1 MNTLRELWDEH
12 QRRWRSQIQQILDAC
27 KQNRV
32 LYVGW
37 REKTAELTVSTTKRE
52 EPGVVWRLAGPN
64 NLSGVIDRL
73 VSGWRHHGGALR
85 RNSHPSGTDPKQV
98 QQRAKIVED
107 GGRFRVTVA
116 LWESG
121 LQKNDPQSATFD
133 SMPECISFAAAKIE
147 ETGLQKFAA

>member
-1 MNTLRELWDEH
+1 MKTLRELWEEQ
-12 QRRWRSQIQQILDAC
+12 QRRWQSQTQQIIGES
-27 KQNRV
+27 KQSRM

-37 REKTAELTVSTTKRE
+37 REKTAELTVSTTKRD

-64 NLSGVIDRL
+64 NLAGVIDRL

-85 RNSHPSGTDPKQV
+85 RNSHPVGTDPKQV

-107 GGRFRVTVA
+107 SGQFTVTVA

-121 LQKNDPQSATFD
+121 QQKESPQSATFA
-133 SMPECISFAAAKIE
+133 SMPECISFAAAQIA
-147 ETGLQKFAA
+147 ETGLQKFVA